1 MTVHVA
7 SALDDCRV
15 CMQKRKRLDTEF
27 CSSRAAEEASRKV
40 WVMIEFTNLLLF
52 IQGFPEIP
60 QGYPT
65 FKGKQGRRVCRG
77 APARNSS
84 SPQKT
89 PEDLRISYSG
99 TVERLN

>member
-40 WVMIEFTNLLLF
+40 WVMIEFTNFLENSKGVLGKP
-52 IQGFPEIP
+52 QPTHEIR
-60 QGYPT
+60 
-65 FKGKQGRRVCRG
+65 GKHGGGVCAG
-77 APARNSS
+77 P
-84 SPQKT
+84 
-89 PEDLRISYSG
+89 
-99 TVERLN
+99 